1 MLEDLRRELAD
12 LETRNRLRRLRTIS
26 ERHGPFVKIE
36 GRWLL
41 NLASNDYLGL
51 SAGLEPEEVFEILR
65 EFGAGAGAS
74 RLLSGNHLYYEIL
87 EETLQA
93 LYGRPALVFA
103 NGYLANLGV
112 LSGLLGRRDVVFA
125 DKLIHA
131 SLIDG
136 LRLSGASFYRYPHLD
151 LEALE
156 DLLMKHRSRF
166 RRAVILTESV
176 FSMDGDFPDLGT
188 LVALKKRYEAFLMVD
203 EAHAVGVFG
212 KRGLGLSEEEGL
224 LKEIDLLIGT
234 FGKALGSYGAFVI
247 THEEVR
253 DFLVSRARSFI
264 FTTALPPV
272 VVAASLRGLKRAVGM
287 ERERHKL
294 RKISRKLRGELR
306 LSRGGLQDEVPIVP
320 VIIGEDRKALEV
332 SRRLSE
338 AGFFVPA
345 IRPPTVPE
353 GTARLRLSLS
363 ASMDWSHLE
372 PLIGTLRSLGC
383 V

>member
-1 MLEDLRRELAD
+1 MLEDIRRELAG
-12 LETRNRLRRLRTIS
+12 LEDKGRLRTLRTIS
-26 ERHGPFVKIE
+26 ERRGPFVEIE
-36 GRWLL
+36 GRRLL

-51 SAGLEPEEVFEILR
+51 SVGLEPDKILEILR
-65 EFGAGAGAS
+65 EFGTGAGAS

-87 EETLQA
+87 EETLRS

-103 NGYLANLGV
+103 SGYLANLGV

-136 LRLSGASFYRYPHLD
+136 LRLSGATFYRYPHLN
-151 LEALE
+151 LELLE
-156 DLLMKHRSRF
+156 DLLKEHRSRF

-176 FSMDGDFPDLGT
+176 FSMDGDFPDLRT

-224 LKEIDLLIGT
+224 LEEIDVLIGT
-234 FGKALGSYGAFVI
+234 FGKALGSYGAFVV
-247 THEEVR
+247 THEEIR
-253 DFLVSRARSFI
+253 RLLISRARSFI

-272 VVAASLRGLKRAVGM
+272 VVAASLSGLRRAVDM
-287 ERERHKL
+287 ERERRKL
-294 RKISRKLRGELR
+294 RELSRKLRRELR

-332 SRRLSE
+332 SKRLFE
-338 AGFFVPA
+338 AGFFAPA

-372 PLIGTLRSLGC
+372 PLIGTLRSLAC
-383 V
+383 A

>member
-1 MLEDLRRELAD
+1 MLEDLRRELAG
-12 LETRNRLRRLRTIS
+12 LETRNRLRTLRTIS
-26 ERHGPFVKIE
+26 KRRGPFVKIE

-87 EETLQA
+87 EETLHA

-103 NGYLANLGV
+103 SGYLANLGV

-151 LEALE
+151 LETLE
-156 DLLMKHRSRF
+156 DLLRKHRSRF

-188 LVALKKRYEAFLMVD
+188 VVALKKRYEAFLMVD

-224 LKEIDLLIGT
+224 LK
-234 FGKALGSYGAFVI
+234 
-247 THEEVR
+247 
-253 DFLVSRARSFI
+253 
-264 FTTALPPV
+264 
-272 VVAASLRGLKRAVGM
+272 
-287 ERERHKL
+287 
-294 RKISRKLRGELR
+294 
-306 LSRGGLQDEVPIVP
+306 
-320 VIIGEDRKALEV
+320 
-332 SRRLSE
+332 
-338 AGFFVPA
+338 
-345 IRPPTVPE
+345 
-353 GTARLRLSLS
+353 
-363 ASMDWSHLE
+363 
-372 PLIGTLRSLGC
+372 
-383 V
+383 